1 MDIFK
6 RFRKK
11 QKEPPTALDNAMFC
25 LRYYGKTI
33 KDKAHPCPIHGS
45 EPIVLIDITKSPHEG
60 IVMCRTF
67 GCEMGAITGDPHEV
81 IKQWNEKCEKEELHG
96 TDQN

>member
-11 QKEPPTALDNAMFC
+11 QKEPPGPLDNAIFC
-25 LRYYGKTI
+25 MDYYNRTI
-33 KDKAHPCPIHGS
+33 KDKANPCPIHGT

-60 IVMCRTF
+60 IVMCRTL
-67 GCEMGAITGDPHEV
+67 GCEMGTITGDPYEV
-81 IKQWNEKCEKEELHG
+81 TKQWNERCSEYEEVRV
-96 TDQN
+96 QC

>member
-11 QKEPPTALDNAMFC
+11 QKELPTALDNAMFC

-33 KDKAHPCPIHGS
+33 KDKANPCPKHGT

-67 GCEMGAITGDPHEV
+67 GCEMGMITGDPYEV
-81 IKQWNEKCEKEELHG
+81 TKQWNERCKKEELHG
-96 TDQN
+96 TA

>member
-11 QKEPPTALDNAMFC
+11 QKEPPGPLDNAILCMD
-25 LRYYGKTI
+25 YYNRTI
-33 KDKAHPCPIHGS
+33 KDKAVPCPIHGT

-67 GCEMGAITGDPHEV
+67 GCEMGTIAGDPYEV
-81 IKQWNEKCEKEELHG
+81 TKQWNERCGEYEKFNVQ
-96 TDQN
+96 TT

>member
-11 QKEPPTALDNAMFC
+11 QKEPPTAIDNAMFC
-25 LRYYGKTI
+25 SRYYGKTI
-33 KDKAHPCPIHGS
+33 KDKANPCPIHGT

-60 IVMCRTF
+60 IIMCRTS
-67 GCEMGAITGDPHEV
+67 GCEMGTITGDPYEV
-81 IKQWNEKCEKEELHG
+81 TKQWNEKCEKEELHG
-96 TDQN
+96 TA